1 MKPSKPAITDEEREL
16 FRENL
21 KNTRPLAADKI
32 SLSEQKPR
40 SAKKPAKPSS
50 KSIEL
55 QRSEVTESVP
65 TLDSDDEMYF
75 VRSGVQNR
83 VMRKLQ
89 RREFPIAIELD
100 LHGLN
105 ISQAESVLDRFIADC
120 IYHAYRCVKI
130 IHGKGSSSQ
139 GSPPVLKNKVNYWLR
154 QYSSV
159 LAFCSAKLTDGGRGA
174 TYVLLKSKGGQDLRD
189 PHEI

>member
-21 KNTRPLAADKI
+21 KNTRPLASDKI

-40 SAKKPAKPSS
+40 SAKKPVKPSS
-50 KSIEL
+50 KEIEL
-55 QRSEVTESVP
+55 QRSEVSEHVP
-65 TLDSDDEMYF
+65 TLASDDAMYF
-75 VRSGVQNR
+75 VRPGVQTR
-83 VMRKLQ
+83 VMRRLQ

-100 LHGLN
+100 LHGLT
-105 ISQAESVLDRFIADC
+105 IVQAESVLDRFIADC
-120 IYHAYRCVKI
+120 IHRAYRCVKI
-130 IHGKGSSSQ
+130 IHGKGSSSKDT
-139 GSPPVLKNKVNYWLR
+139 PPVLKNKINYWLR

-174 TYVLLKSKGGQDLRD
+174 TYVLLKIKRD
-189 PHEI
+189 SQLS